1 MEFSFNVPFDKA
13 ESPPMVRDPV
23 TKKWYMPMVPVYSA
37 EQYAALGDEIETVLG
52 AQHRPRQRSR
62 RHALAAGDISL
73 ALEHVGK
80 LPPSARQAMQ
90 GWIQQAQALLAA
102 RAALRQL
109 VADMAETMYEAPGIG
124 LAATQVNVHQR
135 VIVIDVSE
143 DQKGLQAF
151 INPVIESVSGM
162 QTYEEGC
169 LSVPGVYDKVDR
181 PSDVRVRYQ
190 DLDGKEHVLE
200 TGELLA
206 ICIQHEIDHLN
217 GKVFVD
223 HLSQLKQTRIKNKLA
238 KLARQNV

>member
-1 MEFSFNVPFDKA
+1 MALLPILRFPDERLRTVAK
-13 ESPPMVRDPV
+13 PV
-23 TKKWYMPMVPVYSA
+23 TVF
-37 EQYAALGDEIETVLG
+37 D
-52 AQHRPRQRSR
+52 
-62 RHALAAGDISL
+62 D
-73 ALEHVGK
+73 
-80 LPPSARQAMQ
+80 
-90 GWIQQAQALLAA
+90 
-102 RAALRQL
+102 ALRKL

-135 VIVIDVSE
+135 VVVIDISE

-151 INPVIESVSGM
+151 VNPVIESLSGM